1 MTGSGELWECVRAFY
16 YSDQGYV
23 TVLRRKVLSDTG
35 SGKKS
40 GWNKKEKDSDFVF
53 LNVSCVNI
61 WKKIALLRFFPL
73 LHEFCQD
80 SWIFLPCEALLNHS
94 YQELFDSWRSYLWVG
109 EDGNKKEVVPVQN
122 ENDWLTS
129 AGSWKENV
137 SVTLQQMSG
146 LDRSDIQGPVY
157 TDVDHIVLCK
167 WA

>member
-1 MTGSGELWECVRAFY
+1 M
-16 YSDQGYV
+16 
-23 TVLRRKVLSDTG
+23 
-35 SGKKS
+35 
-40 GWNKKEKDSDFVF
+40 
-53 LNVSCVNI
+53 
-61 WKKIALLRFFPL
+61 
-73 LHEFCQD
+73 
-80 SWIFLPCEALLNHS
+80 
-94 YQELFDSWRSYLWVG
+94 G